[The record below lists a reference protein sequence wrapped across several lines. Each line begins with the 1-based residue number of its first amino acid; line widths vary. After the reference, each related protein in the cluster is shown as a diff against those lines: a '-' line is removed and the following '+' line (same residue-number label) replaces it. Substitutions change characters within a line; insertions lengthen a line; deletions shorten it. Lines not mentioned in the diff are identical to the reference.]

1 MNIERISKMMAA
13 VQAAY
18 EDAGKAQAHWL
29 EYRRLAALDEI
40 PTDAP
45 TPFIDAMRLATEAA
59 RKIDAMRT
67 KVEAELFGDGMLR
80 AEIVSADGKRR
91 RSVILV
97 RPDAKNPQPYVT
109 QSTYDA
115 LRRMLGDGLTTTASF
130 DIAVQHGTST
140 IPTRNML

>member
-1 MNIERISKMMAA
+1 MNIERINQMMAA

-18 EDAGKAQAHWL
+18 EEAGKAQSHWL
-29 EYRRLAALDEI
+29 EYRRIAALDNI
-40 PTDAP
+40 PTDDP
-45 TPFIDAMRLATEAA
+45 KPFIDAMRLATETA
-59 RKIDAMRT
+59 RKIDAMR
-67 KVEAELFGDGMLR
+67 KKLQSALAGDGILR

-140 IPTRNML
+140 IPARNML